1 MQHYRTG
8 DGVIFKVPER
18 EIPIPAADL
27 YPDAMRSAGADE
39 ASKSIS
45 PSIHSWVVRT
55 PVRRPRAG
63 GKIPPLDGGE

>member
-39 ASKSIS
+39 ASESIYIAGLFVL
-45 PSIHSWVVRT
+45 PCADHEQAEKN
-55 PVRRPRAG
+55 RRWTEASD
-63 GKIPPLDGGE
+63 KC